1 MQQSPSSDSSG
12 RDPVTRSDVR
22 QTREEI
28 LEYWTRQRMAEAK
41 PRELRLPAEGARLD
55 QRDADTGD
63 TGGGAA
69 ETSP

>member
-12 RDPVTRSDVR
+12 QDPVTHSEVH

-41 PRELRLPAEGARLD
+41 PRELRLPAEGSRPD
-55 QRDADTGD
+55 QRGADAGEP
-63 TGGGAA
+63 GGGPDGTA
-69 ETSP
+69 S